1 MHTAVAALEANLGTL
16 KEQLSIAVIYGGDKK
31 HPGAC
36 LYQTHNPRGT
46 KTYQAV
52 AENIAS
58 SLRRAGFER
67 VMTLPEDV
75 RLLESLQRYNIDLVI
90 CNSGGLQG
98 YNPMS
103 HLPALME
110 MAGLPYVGHNP
121 INATLLDNKHI
132 FKRELRCLGFP
143 TPDFAVVHLGENNA
157 EMLTQRL
164 HQRFPDAS
172 TGFIVKPV
180 SGRASLHVVY
190 AETHREAAERALEVQ
205 RVTANTVLI
214 EAYLPGREFVVSV
227 AGPVVSRG
235 GQLQAQDEP
244 LAFSVFE
251 RNLEADER
259 IFTSMDK
266 RAIDS
271 SRIRPLGDS
280 DEALRQAILFLGQR
294 LYRCLALRSLIRI
307 DLRMDENGD
316 LKIMEANP
324 KPDLAQP
331 SGGRTSLVCQ
341 GLEQE
346 QMQYDDLIESL
357 LLNEIVWLL
366 TTRPGNVP
374 HIAAMAGLQCEPC

>member
-1 MHTAVAALEANLGTL
+1 MHTAVSAIQANLPAL

-36 LYQTHNPRGT
+36 LYPTHNPRGT

-58 SLRRAGFER
+58 GLRRAGFER

-75 RLLESLQRYNIDLVI
+75 RLLDSLQRYKIDLVI

-132 FKRELRCLGFP
+132 FKRELKCLGFP
-143 TPDFAVVHLGENNA
+143 TPDFVVVHLGENNVD
-157 EMLTQRL
+157 MLTQRL
-164 HQRFPDAS
+164 QQRFPDDQN
-172 TGFIVKPV
+172 GFVVKPV
-180 SGRASLHVVY
+180 SGRASLNVFY
-190 AETHREAAERALEVQ
+190 AANHREAAERAQEVQ
-205 RVTANTVLI
+205 RATANTVLI

-235 GQLQAQDEP
+235 GELTAQEEP

-251 RNLEADER
+251 RRLASDER
-259 IFTSMDK
+259 IFTSMDRK
-266 RAIDS
+266 AIDT
-271 SRIRPLGDS
+271 SRIRALGPEE
-280 DEALRQAILFLGQR
+280 EALRQAILFLGQR
-294 LYRCLALRSLIRI
+294 LFRSLALRCLIRI
-307 DLRMDENGD
+307 DLRMDANGD
-316 LKIMEANP
+316 LMIMEANP

-331 SGGRTSLVCQ
+331 MNGRTSLVCQ

-346 QMQYDDLIESL
+346 GMTYDDLTESL

-366 TTRPGNVP
+366 TTRPQNVP
-374 HIAAMAGLQCEPC
+374 HIADMIGLQCEAC

>member
-1 MHTAVAALEANLGTL
+1 MHAVVPALQANLPAL
-16 KEQLSIAVIYGGDKK
+16 KAQLSIAVIYGGDKK

-36 LYQTHNPRGT
+36 LYPTHNPRGT

-75 RLLESLQRYNIDLVI
+75 RLLESLQRYNIDLVV

-103 HLPALME
+103 HLPSLME

-143 TPDFAVVHLGENNA
+143 TPDFMVVHLGENDPD
-157 EMLTQRL
+157 MLMQRL
-164 HQRFPDAS
+164 QQRFPNPDTA
-172 TGFIVKPV
+172 FVVKPV
-180 SGRASLHVVY
+180 SGRASINVHY
-190 AETHREAAERALEVQ
+190 AASHREAAERATEVQ
-205 RVTANTVLI
+205 RNSSNTVLI
-214 EAYLPGREFVVSV
+214 EEYLPGREFVVSV
-227 AGPVVSRG
+227 AGPVISREG
-235 GQLQAQDEP
+235 ELQALNEP
-244 LAFSVFE
+244 MAFSVFE
-251 RNLEADER
+251 RNLEPDER

-266 RAIDS
+266 KAIDG
-271 SRIRPLGDS
+271 SRIHSLGPDE
-280 DEALRQAILFLGQR
+280 EALRQAILFLGQR
-294 LYRCLALRSLIRI
+294 LFRCLALRSLIRI
-307 DLRMDENGD
+307 DLRMDANGD
-316 LKIMEANP
+316 LMIMEANP

-331 SGGRTSLVCQ
+331 TPDSTSLVCQ

-346 QMQYDDLIESL
+346 GMSYDDLNASL
-357 LLNEIVWLL
+357 LLNEIAWLL
-366 TTRPGNVP
+366 MSRPQNVP
-374 HIAAMAGLQCEPC
+374 HIAAMTGLQCEAC